1 MSLEDRILL
10 DEGFFILLLAEYA
23 VSHLRGFTQLYYSIP
38 IGVGKGGVGEAP
50 TEKPTHFTNDLG
62 MLYQKQS
69 VPHHVAIQT
78 TLEMQHSQSHTK
90 SVCSAIIS
98 LLDSYRRY
106 CSLADA
112 ALPL

>member
-1 MSLEDRILL
+1 VLGAVSLEDRILL

-23 VSHLRGFTQLYYSIP
+23 VLHLRGFTELY
-38 IGVGKGGVGEAP
+38 
-50 TEKPTHFTNDLG
+50 
-62 MLYQKQS
+62 YQKQS
-69 VPHHVAIQT
+69 VPHHLAIQT
-78 TLEMQHSQSHTK
+78 ILEMQHSQSYTK

-98 LLDSYRRY
+98 LLASYRRY